1 MYGPWASSISS
12 IWKLLRNVVSWA
24 DSQISV
30 DSETVG
36 MEPNKLS
43 RGF

>member
-1 MYGPWASSISS
+1 MYGLWASSISS
-12 IWKLLRNVVSWA
+12 IWKLLRNVVSWVH
-24 DSQISV
+24 SQISA
-30 DSETVG
+30 DSKSVG